1 MLEDQYTGQ
10 NAGNGDPKVS
20 GKRQRAHPEMNVRID
35 DCGKAAPQESVH
47 ARIRLLST
55 LVAKGMNQPKWA
67 SKERQTKTTSANT
80 SAARPMR
87 RSSGPSKSTPTRSH
101 KPVLT
106 DFSTPVKWSS
116 G

>member
-1 MLEDQYTGQ
+1 MLEDQYTGE

-67 SKERQTKTTSANT
+67 SKERQTKTTSRQHERSQT
-80 SAARPMR
+80 DAAKFGAKQKHPN
-87 RSSGPSKSTPTRSH
+87 KIA
-101 KPVLT
+101 
-106 DFSTPVKWSS
+106 
-116 G
+116 